1 MTAIVQA
8 PSTPSLKDEL
18 VTLRASLA
26 RAVCSVQDMRAS
38 ARETREVWE
47 LTEKELRQENLA
59 LKEEIGTTRQELNKA
74 KSELEGKKLIPFVN
88 RFIQGRGRLVEEVG
102 PPEVP
107 PPTTQAA
114 QTERMRHSYM

>member
-26 RAVCSVQDMRAS
+26 RAVCSVQDMRAT

-47 LTEKELRQENLA
+47 LTEKALRQENLA

-74 KSELEGKKLIPFVN
+74 KSELEGKKLLPFVN
-88 RFIQGRGRLVEEVG
+88 RFIQGRGRLVEEVSA
-102 PPEVP
+102 PEVP
-107 PPTTQAA
+107 LPTTQAA
-114 QTERMRHSYM
+114 QTERMRHAYM